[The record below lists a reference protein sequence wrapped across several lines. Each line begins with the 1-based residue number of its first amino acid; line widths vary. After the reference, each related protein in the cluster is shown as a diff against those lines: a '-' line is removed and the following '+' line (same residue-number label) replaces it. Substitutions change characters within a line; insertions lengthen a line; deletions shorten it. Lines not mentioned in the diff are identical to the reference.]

1 MKSKAA
7 SLARYTTRQIAG
19 LLQVPRSRI
28 YSYIRSGLINPL
40 RGRRNEYRF
49 SFQDL
54 ILLKTAHQLVESGI
68 PPSRI
73 QKNLKRLRAFLPE
86 GKPLTTV
93 RIWADGRRVIAR
105 HEAGLFHPESGQTL
119 FNFDVSE
126 LAAQLTPLDRENIA
140 HASQEIE
147 EADAWY
153 DFGCEVE
160 ISSPDEAIKAYREA
174 LRLDPEHY
182 GAHLS
187 LGLLLHEDG
196 DLDQAEL
203 HYRIALELYPDEPLA
218 AYNLGVVL
226 QDQQRYPEAIK
237 AYLQALRLDSSLK
250 EAHFNLFHIYDKL
263 GEKGSAIRHLAA
275 YRRLS

>member
-1 MKSKAA
+1 RIKT
-7 SLARYTTRQIAG
+7 SLR
-19 LLQVPRSRI
+19 
-28 YSYIRSGLINPL
+28 
-40 RGRRNEYRF
+40 
-49 SFQDL
+49 
-54 ILLKTAHQLVESGI
+54 
-68 PPSRI
+68 
-73 QKNLKRLRAFLPE
+73 RLRAFLPE
-86 GKPLTTV
+86 GKPLTAV
-93 RIWADGRRVIAR
+93 RIWADGSRVVAR
-105 HEAGLFHPESGQTL
+105 HEAALFQPESGQTL

-140 HASQEIE
+140 SASQEIE

-153 DFGCEVE
+153 EFGCEVE
-160 ISSPDEAIKAYREA
+160 ISSPDEAIRAYREA

-187 LGLLLHEDG
+187 LGLLLHENG
-196 DLDQAEL
+196 DLDEAEL
-203 HYRIALELYPDEPLA
+203 HYRIARELCPDEPLA